1 MGALSQDL
9 RYGFRMLAKNPGFT
23 AMAVLTLALGIGAN
37 TAMFSVA
44 NAVLLEP
51 LPYKDSGRLVTL
63 WWTSTAFGSAAPG
76 SVCDPDYVQWRTQN
90 RVFEDMA
97 AFHGMTSNLTGLGE
111 PERLLGSAVSPNL
124 FHLLGVSPCSGALSF
139 PKKNARST

>member
-1 MGALSQDL
+1 MGTLSQDL

-37 TAMFSVA
+37 MAMFSVA

-63 WWTSTAFGSAAPG
+63 CWTNTAWGSPAPG

-90 RVFEDMA
+90 RLFEHMP
-97 AFHGMTSNLTGLGE
+97 AFHVITVNRTALGQ
-111 PERLLGSAVSPNL
+111 PELLLASEVSPN
-124 FHLLGVSPCSGALSF
+124 
-139 PKKNARST
+139 